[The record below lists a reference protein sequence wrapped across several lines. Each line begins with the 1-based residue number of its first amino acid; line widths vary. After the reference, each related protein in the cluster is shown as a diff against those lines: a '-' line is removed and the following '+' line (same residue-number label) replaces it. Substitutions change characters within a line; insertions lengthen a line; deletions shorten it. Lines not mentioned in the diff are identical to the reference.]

1 MRALRTLVQVSCMV
15 AMTGIQH
22 TVPPLSLR
30 RRALTT
36 LRRTFEGL
44 GGRPT
49 RVNLAG
55 LKS

>member
-1 MRALRTLVQVSCMV
+1 MRALRTLAQVLCM
-15 AMTGIQH
+15 AARTGFQQ

-30 RRALTT
+30 RPALTT

-44 GGRPT
+44 GARPT

>member
-1 MRALRTLVQVSCMV
+1 MRALRTLAQVLCMA
-15 AMTGIQH
+15 AMTGFQQ

-44 GGRPT
+44 GARPT